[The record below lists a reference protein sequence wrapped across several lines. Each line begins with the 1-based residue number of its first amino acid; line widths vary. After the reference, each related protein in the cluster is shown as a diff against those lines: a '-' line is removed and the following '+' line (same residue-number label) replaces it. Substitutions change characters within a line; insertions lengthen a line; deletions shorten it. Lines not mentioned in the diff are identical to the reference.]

1 MTVRS
6 WGQRGLEE
14 RPLQTTWSCQKQKP
28 CLQRTD
34 CSRHRR
40 PVIIAYFSVPSG
52 ISEDS
57 IKTQPTTATTD
68 ALMNLKVKQCT
79 KGDKVQNQLLAE
91 KTCEKK
97 LFTFSA
103 ELPSFW
109 RVFPLF
115 WQLSKFFQFWLAIIC
130 FITMH
135 FCILSKLP
143 KNAQNVFSG
152 DTVLIVHFT
161 YLLYSTYELL
171 ALKPFVDFATQTV
184 SFQNLWIWQLHP
196 NGILERCQS
205 D

>member
-1 MTVRS
+1 MIKIDLIQIKVQFKYFTRVYTKGLFFEKCMKMTVRS

-91 KTCEKK
+91 KSCEKSCLHSLQNFLHFDEFF
-97 LFTFSA
+97 LFF
-103 ELPSFW
+103 
-109 RVFPLF
+109 
-115 WQLSKFFQFWLAIIC
+115 
-130 FITMH
+130 
-135 FCILSKLP
+135 
-143 KNAQNVFSG
+143 G
-152 DTVLIVHFT
+152 
-161 YLLYSTYELL
+161 
-171 ALKPFVDFATQTV
+171 
-184 SFQNLWIWQLHP
+184 SFQNSSNFDLQ
-196 NGILERCQS
+196 
-205 D
+205 

>member
-1 MTVRS
+1 MKMTVRS

-97 LFTFSA
+97 FVYILCRTSFILTSFSSFLA
-103 ELPSFW
+103 AFQILP
-109 RVFPLF
+109 
-115 WQLSKFFQFWLAIIC
+115 
-130 FITMH
+130 
-135 FCILSKLP
+135 ILTC
-143 KNAQNVFSG
+143 NN
-152 DTVLIVHFT
+152 
-161 YLLYSTYELL
+161 LLYYN
-171 ALKPFVDFATQTV
+171 AF
-184 SFQNLWIWQLHP
+184 LHP
-196 NGILERCQS
+196 
-205 D
+205 